1 MSHPKVIILALHCT
15 MCTLGSIFSFR
26 PNKLRHIWK
35 VASWWI
41 IQHMFV
47 STCSVGRKTWFMRK
61 PWVPNSKSVISL
73 KICPC
78 IHVFFLLYRIQGHFD
93 YRAIVLPKL
102 HIVQWQCLTVFFA
115 TKPPIY
121 FSTIAVCLN
130 ASCSCTVWRKSLIS
144 DRRSLIDWSPAGCL
158 HPSPFQPPPPASQL
172 IDCYKVFAPS
182 RSLSRPLLS
191 ETVFH
196 VFLS

>member
-1 MSHPKVIILALHCT
+1 
-15 MCTLGSIFSFR
+15 
-26 PNKLRHIWK
+26 
-35 VASWWI
+35 
-41 IQHMFV
+41 
-47 STCSVGRKTWFMRK
+47 MRK

-158 HPSPFQPPPPASQL
+158 HPSPCQPPPPASQL

-196 VFLS
+196 SFFVHKHPNLSCHIFLSTQQYAVTTLVVHYKLISNVSCDIGFRNTFPRPNDSGDDP